1 MGNTKKVS
9 TAGRFKSRY
18 GVGIRKRVVAVE
30 GKKRLDVPCPFCGFS
45 KIKRVAPGLFVCN
58 KCDAKFT
65 GGAYEPQTLIGK
77 TINKMVSQKS
87 FINDAEQLIKASESS
102 YSDIEREVEKSL
114 VEDSGE
120 KESRLEKKS
129 KQKKKGAVAEEKEGV
144 EENNVELEAGE
155 EN

>member
-1 MGNTKKVS
+1 
-9 TAGRFKSRY
+9 
-18 GVGIRKRVVAVE
+18 
-30 GKKRLDVPCPFCGFS
+30 
-45 KIKRVAPGLFVCN
+45 
-58 KCDAKFT
+58 
-65 GGAYEPQTLIGK
+65 
-77 TINKMVSQKS
+77 MVSQKS